1 MPPPKSH
8 KRSSNILRLRIVS
21 LTVAFALTSINAVKA
36 EIVIDTDNPL
46 SGNKIF
52 DNQETVNNQ
61 KVSIN
66 AKGLNESTTY
76 YLSYVENSEKFS
88 AQEND
93 FSLEMDGES
102 LSNLYALHI
111 KTSND
116 VTIGDNQLTYYGA
129 ENSKINNLYLVNVAD
144 VFPTSIWDEE
154 TGGSEEYP
162 GIGSNGVMVQDN
174 HLYVYDLHNGGAIR
188 TVSASHS
195 GGEIRNNTLFIEGSD
210 FREAA
215 AVSGSSQTW
224 TGSKIESL
232 DVIGNSTTIHDS
244 TFRNAY
250 GVYVS
255 GQDLYGQISDNSLT
269 LKNVTVKAQYGISN
283 VFGQYSGAKGNSTQ
297 EFPQLVNGSL
307 SISGKLTLTSS
318 DNKTVN
324 LGGSYSLSSGVE
336 DSKVIIQDATLDL
349 LSKITKLS
357 IYGGYSADSDVNGST
372 VTIDNSI
379 ITSNKTI
386 EIYGANHHST
396 GEMTGVSNNNNIE
409 IKNNSVISG
418 KIVAGWSNVEAVG
431 NTVTIDS
438 STIDGSIEIFGGNGK
453 TKQGSGSVIIKGNS
467 NLVNAD
473 LVPHRISNFT
483 GISDTNLTLDGY
495 KGQVNRVGYTSMYR
509 GEVEKAYSF
518 DHINFINQIWSDDS
532 TILSIVDDGNV
543 SGGSTFLKS
552 SFTDSSL
559 SFVNPEAI
567 LPGSSIT
574 LVSYESA
581 SDVENIYYQ
590 DQDGLKHK
598 TIKGNAGTS
607 TEFSGEIYFGDKEIT
622 YTIEGLKPAEQTTIV
637 GDSRAAA
644 SAFVNH
650 GSDLLERVFQGFTLS
665 REKYGLMTF
674 ATAEGLKSDYD
685 LTNSLKING
694 WNFLAGVRSITPR
707 ATGDLTT
714 AAFFEYGQGNYRTH
728 NDHLGIAFRTD
739 GEVEYTGGGFAIRY
753 VDDNGLYGET
763 SLRAGY
769 VSTDLNHALMDGLGN
784 FYNVSTDS
792 IYAGLHLG
800 LGAIVS
806 PISNL
811 EIDNYGKFF
820 FTYTDSDEFKVNSES
835 YQFDSILSNRLRIGS
850 RASLRKDNVTFMM
863 GLAAEYEFSGESDM
877 IAANT
882 PTKTSDFGGFS
893 AFGEFGVSVMPT
905 VNSPWQFDFQVRAW
919 EGKRDAL
926 TGLMTVNYLM

>member
-1 MPPPKSH
+1 
-8 KRSSNILRLRIVS
+8 
-21 LTVAFALTSINAVKA
+21 
-36 EIVIDTDNPL
+36 
-46 SGNKIF
+46 
-52 DNQETVNNQ
+52 
-61 KVSIN
+61 
-66 AKGLNESTTY
+66 
-76 YLSYVENSEKFS
+76 
-88 AQEND
+88 
-93 FSLEMDGES
+93 MDGES

-396 GEMTGVSNNNNIE
+396 GEMTGVSNNNNID

-453 TKQGSGSVIIKGNS
+453 TKQGSGSIIIKGVS

-473 LVPHRISNFT
+473 LVPHRIFNFT

-495 KGQVNRVGYTSMYR
+495 KGQVNRVGYTAMYG

-532 TILSIVDDGNV
+532 TILSIVDDGNA
-543 SGGSTFLKS
+543 SGGSAFLKS

-622 YTIEGLKPAEQTTIV
+622 YTIEGLKPAEQTTLV

-728 NDHLGIAFRTD
+728 NDHLGISFRTD

-800 LGAIVS
+800 LGAIAS

-835 YQFDSILSNRLRIGS
+835 YHFDSILSNRFRIGS
-850 RASLRKDNVTFMM
+850 RASLKKDNVKFMM

>member
-396 GEMTGVSNNNNIE
+396 GEMTGVSNNNNID

-453 TKQGSGSVIIKGNS
+453 TKQGSGSIIIKGVS

-473 LVPHRISNFT
+473 LVPHRIFNFT

-495 KGQVNRVGYTSMYR
+495 KGQVNRVGYTAMYG

-532 TILSIVDDGNV
+532 TILSIVDDGNA
-543 SGGSTFLKS
+543 SGGSAFLKS

-622 YTIEGLKPAEQTTIV
+622 YTIEGLKPAEQTTLV

-728 NDHLGIAFRTD
+728 NDHLGISFRTD

-800 LGAIVS
+800 LGAIAS

-835 YQFDSILSNRLRIGS
+835 YHFDSILSNRFRIGS
-850 RASLRKDNVTFMM
+850 RASLKKDNVKFMM